1 MRIRML
7 RHRSLLPTLA
17 LIVML
22 LVASFARGAGRGR
35 IVILM
40 VWDGLRPDLVTARN
54 TPNLFRMS
62 HEGVRF
68 DHHHS
73 IYPTLT
79 MANAGALATGAMPGR
94 DGLVGNVMMLA
105 PSLMHAG
112 ASLDD
117 PILAGWIEKPVVL
130 ESSEKLAA
138 LNGPH
143 GFAGHLVELD
153 TVAQEIEREGGYIA
167 IIGKQGPTFI
177 FDNRVS
183 GVIDGHDIVHEA
195 HHDYLFLSDD
205 MAAPSD
211 AQDLLRA
218 EPEANKT
225 GVVDSLRD
233 AYFAKVTVERAIPAA
248 KRAAEAGRPAMIL
261 LWQHNPDLTQHL
273 AGLGTQPALDA
284 LTESDHNLSRVR
296 EAVSAADIADKTDI
310 IVVSDHGFATV
321 RLSVNVS
328 AALARAAIKKS
339 PDSDDVVVAR
349 NGGSDLIYL
358 SPTAFGSAE
367 SRRNEMQKIVEF
379 AEAQEWCGPIF
390 SRGVARTAPA
400 KSISDTYAGAIE
412 GTFDMAAIGILN
424 PERTPDLVLSFREIA
439 DGDNRGLTGPE
450 NAAFAI
456 GADGQVSGPNK
467 SKPLVQPIPG
477 LVYADVDGFTTG
489 MGMHGA
495 AGVREIHNFCTA
507 FGPDFRRSWIDHNP
521 TANTDVAPTITR
533 ILGLLPNIG
542 PGGVLPTGR
551 AMTEAMVGERTS
563 VGQPRA
569 IAPMVR
575 LTLQGVEV
583 DTTLKITRLGDRDY
597 LDDSFVD
604 RIPLG
609 SSP

>member
-1 MRIRML
+1 M
-7 RHRSLLPTLA
+7 RHRSFLATLG
-17 LIVML
+17 LIVTL

-40 VWDGLRPDLVTARN
+40 VWDGLRPDLVTARY
-54 TPNLFRMS
+54 TPNLLVMARQ
-62 HEGVRF
+62 GVRF

-79 MANAGALATGAMPGR
+79 MVNAGALATGAVPSR
-94 DGLVGNVMMLA
+94 SGLVGNVMLFAPTLA
-105 PSLMHAG
+105 RAG
-112 ASLDD
+112 ASLED
-117 PILAGWIEKPVVL
+117 PLLAGWIDKPVVL
-130 ESSEKLAA
+130 ENSQKLAA

-143 GFAGHLVELD
+143 AFAGHLVELD

-183 GVIDGHDIVHEA
+183 GVIDGRDITHEA
-195 HHDYLFLSDD
+195 HQEYLFLADD
-205 MAAPSD
+205 MVAPPD

-218 EPEANKT
+218 EPEINKT
-225 GVVDSLRD
+225 GVVDSMRD
-233 AYFAKVTVERAIPAA
+233 TYFARVAAERAIAAA

-261 LWQHNPDLTQHL
+261 LWQHNPDITQHY

-284 LTESDHNLSRVR
+284 LAESDRNLGRLR
-296 EAVSAADIADKTDI
+296 DAVIAADIADKTDI

-328 AALARAAIKKS
+328 AALAGAAIKKS

-358 SPTAFGSAE
+358 SPTAFPSTE
-367 SRRNEMQKIVEF
+367 SRRQEMQKIVEF

-390 SRGVARTAPA
+390 SRGVARTKPA
-400 KSISDTYAGAIE
+400 KSISDVYAGAID
-412 GTFDMAAIGILN
+412 GTFDMAAVGMLN
-424 PERTPDLVLSFREIA
+424 PERSPDLVLSFREIP
-439 DGDNRGLTGPE
+439 DQDNRGVTGPE
-450 NAAFAI
+450 NPAFAI

-495 AGVREIHNFCTA
+495 AGVREIHNFCAA
-507 FGPDFRRSWIDHNP
+507 FGPDFRHSWIDHNP
-521 TANTDVAPTITR
+521 TANTDVAPTITK

-542 PGGVLPTGR
+542 PGGVVPTGR

-597 LDDSFVD
+597 LDDSFVE